1 MESIET
7 DGYLVLS
14 PDQAPTIDH
23 LPKGYVFMDYVYTL
37 LGPPL
42 FTYHRDVT
50 SSKTVFK
57 TKYPTYTMIQY
68 EYDGNFLSVA
78 QGSHA
83 RWTCGLPITLSGKKG
98 TRILFDCDLVHGGVD
113 CPAGV
118 DRMAKQ
124 YKIIHKDDL
133 HILNHLSGTS
143 VCKRGT
149 TVSSFTQWWMRIT
162 SYVFVVPIQWIFLPL
177 LHRQYI
183 GGIFG
188 FLQRLVPINH
198 YNNYRG
204 NDSKDL

>member
-37 LGPPL
+37 PGPPL

-68 EYDGNFLSVA
+68 EYEGNFLSVA
-78 QGSHA
+78 PGSHA
-83 RWTCGLPITLSGKKG
+83 RWTWG
-98 TRILFDCDLVHGGVD
+98 